1 MKLAS
6 YDIDRFFLVDGEER
20 HKESPENFWIP
31 EKRIRE
37 NLEEGML
44 AKVIF
49 NMIEESS
56 TKSTCIERMW
66 VEINDIQ
73 GEFYIGK
80 LCNEPR
86 SNVSIKY
93 GQDVCFQA
101 KHVIDADVQNT

>member
-1 MKLAS
+1 
-6 YDIDRFFLVDGEER
+6 
-20 HKESPENFWIP
+20 
-31 EKRIRE
+31 
-37 NLEEGML
+37 
-44 AKVIF
+44 
-49 NMIEESS
+49 
-56 TKSTCIERMW
+56 MW